1 MGRIEHS
8 HDFSFLVVIQII
20 DKLHVCTNE
29 AEHQTPIAR
38 DIHCP
43 KAVQLSMQGMKPVT
57 RAIHI

>member
-1 MGRIEHS
+1 M
-8 HDFSFLVVIQII
+8 VIQII

-43 KAVQLSMQGMKPVT
+43 KAIQLSMQGMKPVT